1 MIMRNRTITII
12 LLVLVLVSTIFVST
26 LNIDI
31 PNEYT
36 ARELFNKMADNL
48 LKISALFCYLTL
60 VYFSLLVIGGLSF
73 IMYTL
78 YKKIFKKC

>member
-60 VYFSLLVIGGLSF
+60 VYFSLLAIGGLSF